1 MKKNL
6 KVLVLG
12 GTGLVGGELINLM
25 LKDDTIS
32 SITSLVRSPKG
43 INHPK
48 LNEEI
53 IDFENLEKM
62 DHYFEKKDAV
72 FCCLGTTIKKVKG
85 DKMLFRKVDLEYPVK
100 ACETALEKKVK
111 HFIMVS
117 SLGADANSPFFYNQV
132 KGECE
137 NRVKSIGVENVS
149 ILRPSLLVGKRN
161 ESRPLEMM
169 SMGIMKVVNPLLP
182 GGLKKYRSVA
192 GTDVARLMLALA
204 KEDNEAIEASA
215 IEHYTV

>member
-12 GTGLVGGELINLM
+12 GTGLVGNELINLM
-25 LKDDTIS
+25 LKDETIS

-53 IDFENLEKM
+53 IDFEEFENIA
-62 DHYFEKKDAV
+62 HYFEKKDIV

-100 ACETALEKKVK
+100 ACKTALEKKVK
-111 HFIMVS
+111 HFIMIS
-117 SLGADANSPFFYNQV
+117 SLGADSNSPFFYNQV

-137 NRVKSIGVENVS
+137 NRVKAIGG
-149 ILRPSLLVGKRN
+149 GKGFN
-161 ESRPLEMM
+161 S
-169 SMGIMKVVNPLLP
+169 
-182 GGLKKYRSVA
+182 
-192 GTDVARLMLALA
+192 
-204 KEDNEAIEASA
+204 
-215 IEHYTV
+215 